1 MPTYRGNAHVSLRP
15 GPPVTRLS
23 TVTWGPDR
31 FRVGP
36 WHAEDG
42 VAYVAVPPQVRPPS
56 ASGIRE
62 LIRHLTESGYRT
74 VLTAAL
80 REQDLGSFLDAGFR
94 ERERLEVL
102 GHDLRSI
109 PIPSSRFQ
117 LRRPRPGERSSVLA
131 IDTTAFEH
139 GWRLDRDGLAEAIAA
154 TARTRFRVALAQGPI
169 GYAICG
175 RAEDI
180 GYLQRLAVAPS
191 AQRSGIATAL
201 VSDALDW
208 LLRRGA
214 RRCLVNTQRSN
225 VAALSLYERCG
236 FVREPS
242 QLVVLERAL

>member
-1 MPTYRGNAHVSLRP
+1 M
-15 GPPVTRLS
+15 TRLS
-23 TVTWGPDR
+23 TVACGPDR

-42 VAYVAVPPQVRPPS
+42 VAYVAVPPQVGPLS
-56 ASGIRE
+56 ATGIDA
-62 LIRHLTESGYRT
+62 LIRHLRASDYRN

-80 REQDLGSFLDAGFR
+80 REQDLGPFLDAGFR

-109 PIPSSRFQ
+109 LIPSSHQQ
-117 LRRPRPGERSSVLA
+117 LRRPRPGERSTVLA
-131 IDTTAFEH
+131 IDTTAFDH
-139 GWRLDRDGLAEAIAA
+139 GWRLDRDGLAEAVAA
-154 TARTRFRVALAQGPI
+154 TARTRFRVAIVEGPI

-175 RAEDI
+175 RSEDM

-201 VSDALDW
+201 VADALHW
-208 LLRRGA
+208 LRRRGA

-225 VAALSLYERCG
+225 VAALTLYERCG

>member
-1 MPTYRGNAHVSLRP
+1 
-15 GPPVTRLS
+15 VTRLS

-42 VAYVAVPPQVRPPS
+42 VAYVAVPPQVGPPS
-56 ASGIRE
+56 RGGVEE
-62 LIRHLTESGYRT
+62 LLRHLTESGYRN

-80 REQDLGSFLDAGFR
+80 REQDVGSFLDAGFH

-102 GHDLRSI
+102 SHDLRSI
-109 PIPSSRFQ
+109 PKPSTRFS

-154 TARTRFRVALAQGPI
+154 TARTRFRVAIAEGPI

-175 RAEDI
+175 RADDM
-180 GYLQRLAVAPS
+180 GYLQRLAIAPS
-191 AQRSGIATAL
+191 AQRLGVATAL
-201 VSDALDW
+201 VSDALGW
-208 LLRRGA
+208 LQRRSALRA
-214 RRCLVNTQRSN
+214 LVNTQRTN

-242 QLVVLERAL
+242 QLAVLERAL